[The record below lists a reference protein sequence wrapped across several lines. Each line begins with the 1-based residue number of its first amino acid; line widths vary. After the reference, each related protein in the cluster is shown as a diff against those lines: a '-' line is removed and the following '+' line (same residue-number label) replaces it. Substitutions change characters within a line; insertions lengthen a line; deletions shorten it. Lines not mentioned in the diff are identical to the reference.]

1 MCALG
6 VASWPRLRAGRPD
19 AAGNRHSSAPFLL
32 LRLPQPMLSFPVGW
46 GRGAIMQSCCFHWG
60 ATTAAVFL
68 ALSAGTPL
76 KAAEGA
82 VRPVAEELG
91 QRAAVPQ
98 GQQTGGL
105 SDSAVRVLMGYAF
118 SVIPEQQAGPDGKQV
133 KLDKSD
139 PNKFLI
145 PSDDARRIIRAATR
159 SSYAEAC
166 ELPDLAQ
173 ANYQALMRSE
183 GAKKTWTEPQLL
195 MVNALYLFS
204 ASYFVGNVKI
214 TNEGEAANGAAGAAN
229 PPKEAAPGPETSLVA
244 PKRPQ
249 CPPEQKQKVVAAI
262 NAYVQSVPARPAPNV
277 APPAPAPA
285 QPASSSGN

>member
-1 MCALG
+1 
-6 VASWPRLRAGRPD
+6 
-19 AAGNRHSSAPFLL
+19 
-32 LRLPQPMLSFPVGW
+32 
-46 GRGAIMQSCCFHWG
+46 MQSCRFYWG
-60 ATTAAVFL
+60 VAAVAAVL
-68 ALSAGTPL
+68 VLSAGTPL
-76 KAAEGA
+76 KAAEEAA
-82 VRPVAEELG
+82 VRPAAEELG
-91 QRAAVPQ
+91 QRAAIPQ
-98 GQQTGGL
+98 GQQKGGL

-145 PSDDARRIIRAATR
+145 PSEDARRIIRAATR
-159 SSYAEAC
+159 SAYAEAC

-204 ASYFVGNVKI
+204 ASYFAGNVKI
-214 TNEGEAANGAAGAAN
+214 TDDGQAPAGAPGAAN
-229 PPKEAAPGPETSLVA
+229 PPKEAASGQETSLVT

-262 NAYVQSVPARPAPNV
+262 NAYVQSVPAGPAPKAA
-277 APPAPAPA
+277 APAPAPAPA
-285 QPASSSGN
+285 QPASSSAN

>member
-1 MCALG
+1 
-6 VASWPRLRAGRPD
+6 
-19 AAGNRHSSAPFLL
+19 
-32 LRLPQPMLSFPVGW
+32 
-46 GRGAIMQSCCFHWG
+46 MQSCRFYWG
-60 ATTAAVFL
+60 AAAVAAVL
-68 ALSAGTPL
+68 VLSAGTPL
-76 KAAEGA
+76 KAAEEAA
-82 VRPVAEELG
+82 VRPAAEELG
-91 QRAAVPQ
+91 QRAAIPQ
-98 GQQTGGL
+98 GQQKSGL

-145 PSDDARRIIRAATR
+145 PSEDARRIIRAATR
-159 SSYAEAC
+159 SAYAEAC

-204 ASYFVGNVKI
+204 ASYFAGNVKI
-214 TNEGEAANGAAGAAN
+214 TDDGQAPAGAPGAAN
-229 PPKEAAPGPETSLVA
+229 PPKEAASGQETSLVT

-262 NAYVQSVPARPAPNV
+262 NAYVQSVPAGPAPKAA
-277 APPAPAPA
+277 APAPAPAPA
-285 QPASSSGN
+285 QPASSSAN

>member
-1 MCALG
+1 MK
-6 VASWPRLRAGRPD
+6 
-19 AAGNRHSSAPFLL
+19 
-32 LRLPQPMLSFPVGW
+32 
-46 GRGAIMQSCCFHWG
+46 SCRFYWG
-60 ATTAAVFL
+60 AAAVAVVL
-68 ALSAGTPL
+68 VLSAGTPL
-76 KAAEGA
+76 KAADEAA
-82 VRPVAEELG
+82 VRPAAEELG
-91 QRAAVPQ
+91 QRAAIPQ
-98 GQQTGGL
+98 GQQKGGL

-145 PSDDARRIIRAATR
+145 PSEDARRIIRAATR
-159 SSYAEAC
+159 SAYAEAC

-204 ASYFVGNVKI
+204 ASYFAGNVKI
-214 TNEGEAANGAAGAAN
+214 TDDGQAPAGAPGAAN
-229 PPKEAAPGPETSLVA
+229 PPKEAAPGQETSLVT

-262 NAYVQSVPARPAPNV
+262 NAYVQSVPAGPAPNAATP
-277 APPAPAPA
+277 APAPAPAPA
-285 QPASSSGN
+285 QPASSSAN

>member
-1 MCALG
+1 
-6 VASWPRLRAGRPD
+6 
-19 AAGNRHSSAPFLL
+19 
-32 LRLPQPMLSFPVGW
+32 
-46 GRGAIMQSCCFHWG
+46 MQSCRFHWG
-60 ATTAAVFL
+60 ATAAAVVL
-68 ALSAGTPL
+68 VLSAGTPL
-76 KAAEGA
+76 KAADEAA

-98 GQQTGGL
+98 GQQKGGL

-145 PSDDARRIIRAATR
+145 PSEDARRIIRAATR
-159 SSYAEAC
+159 SAYAEAC

-204 ASYFVGNVKI
+204 ASYFAGNVKI
-214 TNEGEAANGAAGAAN
+214 TDDGQAPAGAPGAAN
-229 PPKEAAPGPETSLVA
+229 PPKDAAPGQETSLVT

-262 NAYVQSVPARPAPNV
+262 NAYVQSVPAGPAPKAA
-277 APPAPAPA
+277 APAPAPAPAPA
-285 QPASSSGN
+285 QPGSSSAN

>member
-1 MCALG
+1 
-6 VASWPRLRAGRPD
+6 
-19 AAGNRHSSAPFLL
+19 
-32 LRLPQPMLSFPVGW
+32 
-46 GRGAIMQSCCFHWG
+46 MQSCRFHWG
-60 ATTAAVFL
+60 ATSAAVVL
-68 ALSAGTPL
+68 VLSAGTPL
-76 KAAEGA
+76 KAADEAA
-82 VRPVAEELG
+82 VRPAAEELG

-98 GQQTGGL
+98 GQQKSGL

-118 SVIPEQQAGPDGKQV
+118 SVIPEQQAGHDGKQV

-145 PSDDARRIIRAATR
+145 PTEDARRIIRAATR
-159 SSYAEAC
+159 SAYAEAC

-204 ASYFVGNVKI
+204 ASYFAGNVKV
-214 TNEGEAANGAAGAAN
+214 TNEPEAANGAAGAAN

-262 NAYVQSVPARPAPNV
+262 NAYVQSVPVGPPPKAASPA
-277 APPAPAPA
+277 PAPAPA
-285 QPASSSGN
+285 QPASSSAN

>member
-1 MCALG
+1 
-6 VASWPRLRAGRPD
+6 
-19 AAGNRHSSAPFLL
+19 
-32 LRLPQPMLSFPVGW
+32 
-46 GRGAIMQSCCFHWG
+46 MQSCRFHWG
-60 ATTAAVFL
+60 ATAAAVVL
-68 ALSAGTPL
+68 VLSAGTPL
-76 KAAEGA
+76 KAADEAA
-82 VRPVAEELG
+82 VRPAAEELG

-98 GQQTGGL
+98 GQQKSGL

-145 PSDDARRIIRAATR
+145 PTEDARRIIRAATR
-159 SSYAEAC
+159 SAYAEAC

-204 ASYFVGNVKI
+204 ASYFAGNVKI
-214 TNEGEAANGAAGAAN
+214 TNEPEAANGAAGAAN

-262 NAYVQSVPARPAPNV
+262 NAYVQSVPAGPAPKAA
-277 APPAPAPA
+277 APAPAPAPAPA
-285 QPASSSGN
+285 QPASSSAN

>member
-1 MCALG
+1 MK
-6 VASWPRLRAGRPD
+6 
-19 AAGNRHSSAPFLL
+19 
-32 LRLPQPMLSFPVGW
+32 
-46 GRGAIMQSCCFHWG
+46 SCCFHWG
-60 ATTAAVFL
+60 ATTAAVVL

-76 KAAEGA
+76 KAADGA
-82 VRPVAEELG
+82 GVRPVAEELG

-118 SVIPEQQAGPDGKQV
+118 SVIPEQHAGPDGKQV

-159 SSYAEAC
+159 SAYAEAC

-214 TNEGEAANGAAGAAN
+214 TNEGEAPNGAAGAAN

-262 NAYVQSVPARPAPNV
+262 NAYVQSVPAGPAPKV

-285 QPASSSGN
+285 QPASSSAN

>member
-1 MCALG
+1 
-6 VASWPRLRAGRPD
+6 
-19 AAGNRHSSAPFLL
+19 
-32 LRLPQPMLSFPVGW
+32 
-46 GRGAIMQSCCFHWG
+46 MQSCRFHWG
-60 ATTAAVFL
+60 ATAAAVVL
-68 ALSAGTPL
+68 VLSAGTPL
-76 KAAEGA
+76 KAAEEAA

-98 GQQTGGL
+98 GQQKGGL

-145 PSDDARRIIRAATR
+145 PSEDARRIIRAATR
-159 SSYAEAC
+159 SAYAQAC

-204 ASYFVGNVKI
+204 ASYFAGNVKI
-214 TNEGEAANGAAGAAN
+214 TDDGQAPAGAPGAAN
-229 PPKEAAPGPETSLVA
+229 PPKDAAPGQETSLVT

-249 CPPEQKQKVVAAI
+249 CPPEQKQKVVTAI
-262 NAYVQSVPARPAPNV
+262 NAYVQSVPAGPAPKAAV
-277 APPAPAPA
+277 PAPAPAPA
-285 QPASSSGN
+285 QPASSSAN

>member
-1 MCALG
+1 
-6 VASWPRLRAGRPD
+6 
-19 AAGNRHSSAPFLL
+19 
-32 LRLPQPMLSFPVGW
+32 
-46 GRGAIMQSCCFHWG
+46 MQSCRFYWG
-60 ATTAAVFL
+60 ATAAAMVL
-68 ALSAGTPL
+68 VLSAGTPL
-76 KAAEGA
+76 KAADEAA

-98 GQQTGGL
+98 GQQKGGL

-145 PSDDARRIIRAATR
+145 PSEDARRIIRAATR
-159 SSYAEAC
+159 SAYAEAC

-183 GAKKTWTEPQLL
+183 EAKKTWTEPQLL

-204 ASYFVGNVKI
+204 ASYFAGNVKI
-214 TNEGEAANGAAGAAN
+214 TDDGQAPGDAAGAAN
-229 PPKEAAPGPETSLVA
+229 PPKGAAPGQETSLVT

-262 NAYVQSVPARPAPNV
+262 NAYVQSVPAGPPPKAASPA
-277 APPAPAPA
+277 PAPAPA
-285 QPASSSGN
+285 QPASSSAN

>member
-1 MCALG
+1 
-6 VASWPRLRAGRPD
+6 
-19 AAGNRHSSAPFLL
+19 
-32 LRLPQPMLSFPVGW
+32 
-46 GRGAIMQSCCFHWG
+46 MQSCRFYWG
-60 ATTAAVFL
+60 AAAVAAVL
-68 ALSAGTPL
+68 VLSAGTPL
-76 KAAEGA
+76 KAAEEAA
-82 VRPVAEELG
+82 VRPAAEELG
-91 QRAAVPQ
+91 QRAAIPQ
-98 GQQTGGL
+98 GQQKGGL

-145 PSDDARRIIRAATR
+145 PSEDARRIIRAATR
-159 SSYAEAC
+159 SAYAEAC

-204 ASYFVGNVKI
+204 ASYFAGNVKI
-214 TNEGEAANGAAGAAN
+214 TDDGQAPAGAPSAAN
-229 PPKEAAPGPETSLVA
+229 PPKEAAPGQETSLVT

-249 CPPEQKQKVVAAI
+249 CPPEQKQKVVGAI
-262 NAYVQSVPARPAPNV
+262 NAYVQSVPAGPAPNAA
-277 APPAPAPA
+277 APAPAPAPA
-285 QPASSSGN
+285 QPASSSAN

>member
-1 MCALG
+1 
-6 VASWPRLRAGRPD
+6 
-19 AAGNRHSSAPFLL
+19 
-32 LRLPQPMLSFPVGW
+32 
-46 GRGAIMQSCCFHWG
+46 MQSCRFHWG
-60 ATTAAVFL
+60 ATAAAVVL
-68 ALSAGTPL
+68 VLSAGTPL
-76 KAAEGA
+76 KAAEEAA

-98 GQQTGGL
+98 GQQKGGL

-145 PSDDARRIIRAATR
+145 PSEDARRIIRAATR
-159 SSYAEAC
+159 SAYAEAC

-204 ASYFVGNVKI
+204 ASYFAGNVKI
-214 TNEGEAANGAAGAAN
+214 TDDGQAPAGAPGAAN
-229 PPKEAAPGPETSLVA
+229 PPKEAAPGQETSLVT

-262 NAYVQSVPARPAPNV
+262 NAYVQSVPAGPAPKAAV
-277 APPAPAPA
+277 PAPAPAPA
-285 QPASSSGN
+285 QPASSSAN

>member
-1 MCALG
+1 
-6 VASWPRLRAGRPD
+6 
-19 AAGNRHSSAPFLL
+19 
-32 LRLPQPMLSFPVGW
+32 
-46 GRGAIMQSCCFHWG
+46 MQSCRFYWG
-60 ATTAAVFL
+60 ATAAAIVL
-68 ALSAGTPL
+68 VLSAGTPL
-76 KAAEGA
+76 KAADEAA

-98 GQQTGGL
+98 GQQKGGL

-118 SVIPEQQAGPDGKQV
+118 SVIPEQQPGPDGKQV

-145 PSDDARRIIRAATR
+145 PSEDARRIIRAATR
-159 SSYAEAC
+159 SAYAEAC

-195 MVNALYLFS
+195 MVNALYVFS
-204 ASYFVGNVKI
+204 ASYFAGNVKI
-214 TNEGEAANGAAGAAN
+214 TEDGQAPAGAPDAAN
-229 PPKEAAPGPETSLVA
+229 PPKEAAPGQETSLVT

-262 NAYVQSVPARPAPNV
+262 NAYVQSVPAGPAPKP
-277 APPAPAPA
+277 AAPAPAPA
-285 QPASSSGN
+285 QPASSSAN

>member
-1 MCALG
+1 
-6 VASWPRLRAGRPD
+6 
-19 AAGNRHSSAPFLL
+19 
-32 LRLPQPMLSFPVGW
+32 
-46 GRGAIMQSCCFHWG
+46 MQSCRFHWG
-60 ATTAAVFL
+60 ATAAAVVL
-68 ALSAGTPL
+68 VLSAGTPL
-76 KAAEGA
+76 KAAEEAA

-98 GQQTGGL
+98 GQQKGGL

-145 PSDDARRIIRAATR
+145 PSEDARRIIRAATR
-159 SSYAEAC
+159 SAYAEAC

-204 ASYFVGNVKI
+204 ASYFAGNVKI
-214 TNEGEAANGAAGAAN
+214 TDDGQAPAGAPGAAN
-229 PPKEAAPGPETSLVA
+229 PPKEAAPGQETSLVT

-262 NAYVQSVPARPAPNV
+262 NAYVQSVPAGPAPKAA
-277 APPAPAPA
+277 APAPAPAPA
-285 QPASSSGN
+285 QPASSSAN